1 MESLSRFHSANKVDS
16 YSGGVGGAEK
26 KRKGKKY
33 RRNYRTSPNT
43 RIMNGFL
50 ESLLLASFPS
60 LGATVYL
67 TSLRCPPTLHWSLDL
82 LGGSSL

>member
-16 YSGGVGGAEK
+16 YSRGGKKGKEK
-26 KRKGKKY
+26 KKY

-50 ESLLLASFPS
+50 ESLLLAFFPS

>member
-16 YSGGVGGAEK
+16 YSGGVGGGG
-26 KRKGKKY
+26 RKGKKY

-67 TSLRCPPTLHWSLDL
+67 TSLRCLPTLHWSLDL

>member
-1 MESLSRFHSANKVDS
+1 MLIKLTATAGEL
-16 YSGGVGGAEK
+16 GGAEK

-67 TSLRCPPTLHWSLDL
+67 TSLRCLPTLHWSLDL